1 MSYMSIQSEFDEPG
15 ENVLS
20 HKYYNHAFGGI
31 IFMFSSCKRSVSELY
46 ISYIFSHGKIL
57 GSI

>member
-1 MSYMSIQSEFDEPG
+1 MSIQSEFDEPG